1 MSKKEDE
8 NQKYYIYMIELRLEN
23 PLQNDEPYFYIGKT
37 KDIVSRLIN
46 HILRNKNTTKLIKDN
61 GKNIARVIAIRKIY
75 EIIDEEI
82 KELYKQKDYN
92 SIDSITS
99 KIENQFVFKKI
110 VGNNGDKI
118 EENKKR
124 FRGGHYTP
132 KWDSSSDSYKIKKLN
147 TYKHWKIKS
156 ILKKPYKIEKDKN
169 IKELKKDIQILVRR
183 EAEGKQEPVRP

>member
-46 HILRNKNTTKLIKDN
+46 HILRNKKTTKLIKDN

-82 KELYKQKDYN
+82 KELYKLNDYN

-124 FRGGHYTP
+124 FRGGH
-132 KWDSSSDSYKIKKLN
+132 
-147 TYKHWKIKS
+147 
-156 ILKKPYKIEKDKN
+156 
-169 IKELKKDIQILVRR
+169 
-183 EAEGKQEPVRP
+183 